1 MEKLTVKEEEIMQ
14 ILWEI
19 ERGLVNDVIAR
30 FPDPKPPYTTVSS
43 VVRRLEKKGFVGY
56 KAYGK
61 THEYFPLITKKDY
74 RKRTF
79 RHLLQNYFDNSVES
93 IVSFIVKEENLSK
106 DDINDLNKLI
116 LQDSEPERQNDE

>member
-1 MEKLTVKEEEIMQ
+1 MEKLTKKEEEIMQ

-19 ERGLVNDVIAR
+19 ERGLVNDVIVR

-43 VVRRLEKKGFVGY
+43 VIRRLEKKGYVGY

-61 THEYFPLITKKDY
+61 THEYFPIIAKGDY

-79 RHLLQNYFDNSVES
+79 KHLLQNYFDNSVEN
-93 IVSFIVKEENLSK
+93 IVSFIVTEENLSK
-106 DDINDLNKLI
+106 EEIKKLNKLI
-116 LQDSEPERQNDE
+116 EQNPNLEKRKGE

>member
-1 MEKLTVKEEEIMQ
+1 MEKLTAKEEEIMQ

-19 ERGLVNDVIAR
+19 ERALVNDVIAR

-43 VVRRLEKKGFVGY
+43 VVRRLEKKGYVGY

-79 RHLLQNYFDNSVES
+79 KRLLQNYFDNSVES
-93 IVSFIVKEENLSK
+93 IVSFIVKEENLNTE
-106 DDINDLNKLI
+106 DIEELNKLI
-116 LQDSEPERQNDE
+116 QQDSKFQKPKNE